1 MWRTTSPIWHASG
14 MEVLPAI
21 LMPVPLTANHTE
33 IAYYTIKR
41 QIIEL
46 RLPPGGQ
53 FTEGVLARE
62 AGVSKSP
69 VRDAL
74 GRLQRDG
81 LVASIPRSG
90 YYVCPVTLGTTR
102 DLGEFRVVIEPAA
115 GRLAAKN
122 GLSDEALSRL
132 TELADTTLAQSWT
145 AMDGGIETYLRA
157 NLEFDALI
165 ANSCGNRQLTRA
177 VISVLDDLER
187 VLRLILPAL
196 TWSKIRVEQ
205 RKRIVAALS
214 QGDGDAAY
222 ELIAER
228 TGASATE
235 VFQTLLQSPAVL
247 DAAITSP
254 SSRS

>member
-1 MWRTTSPIWHASG
+1 
-14 MEVLPAI
+14 MEALPAI
-21 LMPVPLTANHTE
+21 LMPSAHGANHTE
-33 IAYYTIKR
+33 IAYHTIKR

-46 RLPPGGQ
+46 QLPPGGQ
-53 FTEGVLARE
+53 FTEGELARE

-81 LVASIPRSG
+81 LVESIPRSG

-115 GRLAAKN
+115 GRLAAEH
-122 GLSDEALSRL
+122 GMPEEVLGRL
-132 TELADTTLAQSWT
+132 TELAETTLAQSWT
-145 AMDGGIETYLRA
+145 SMEGGIEAYLRA

-165 ANSCGNRQLTRA
+165 ANACGNRQLMRA

-196 TWSKIRVEQ
+196 KWSKVRVEQ
-205 RKRIVAALS
+205 RKRIVAALAA
-214 QGDGDAAY
+214 GDGDAAF
-222 ELIAER
+222 EVMDER
-228 TGASATE
+228 TRASAAE
-235 VFQTLLQSPAVL
+235 VFQALLESPAVL
-247 DAAITSP
+247 DAAITSQ
-254 SSRS
+254 SSRA